1 MSSDP
6 SLLEFLKNNPTM
18 FQNYQAI
25 VIKTLLEN
33 DSEFFA
39 IINEIKNKIVELNF
53 DREDFEINSGW
64 TSVKKVLDNHN
75 IISINGEN
83 VKLTDENISDV
94 EKSECLK
101 ICGQKI
107 VEFHIDKIVKGDYNL
122 WRMPPGGVKDNYPY
136 ELEFLKSNTIGVG
149 WGKIEDDVER
159 ENMTKEQ
166 TVELFHKKYRPV
178 VGESN
183 SPQAFTNFTHEMKP
197 KDIIVLIKKKTIIDF
212 AIIVGPY
219 YCRKDPSIDLPDN
232 AKSYSH
238 RRNVVWLNR
247 GSIPESEAFEFSRMS
262 TCDRVKDA
270 QLKEQYV
277 AILRGEIKHD
287 YFLLRHSQKNKEK
300 ITWTDEIGEKYHVG
314 RQKDGDMGHNVQK
327 LLDAKIGSKAV
338 WISNS
343 IKKSTYVLGYGT
355 IKSIETIQDGKDWNV
370 VFEKFISFENEDKT
384 STIKGKKM
392 NDFILTKIQLEEKKS
407 KINWQH
413 SINPIPKKLY
423 QQIIGE
429 DLTSDEEQID
439 TVSMDNYLNT
449 LDWKPNLVLYGPPG
463 TGKTFIAREL
473 AKKIQKKNKLPD
485 IFMLKGPW
493 SNWEPNMAR
502 PNPSW
507 ATTDVQSNLSQ
518 YNLMKI
524 GDYVIF
530 QNNTDDLGPY
540 TGVCY
545 FGIGKITKLFDSS
558 KPFFADEI
566 KEGKILWQKRLEFEI
581 IKKVDG
587 TQMIPRMDGLPE
599 TKGLSRIANED
610 NIRKLLDEIESKWG
624 IIIRTKLI
632 TFHPSYSYEDFI
644 EGIRPKTIGDQVTY
658 NLEDGIFKKIC
669 NEARKDNQNPK
680 NKYVLI
686 IDEVNRGN
694 ISKIFG
700 ELITLI
706 EKDKRNNL
714 SINLAYSKKE
724 FSIPDNLYIIGT
736 MNTADKSLIQMDTAL
751 RRRFTFMELMPDYEL
766 PQIDRKIGK
775 INLAKLLKELNK
787 KIRNQNLRDK
797 QIGHSYF
804 MNITNISELQR
815 VFEYE
820 IIPLLQDYFYDD
832 YDLLEKILGKKIIS
846 KNDMSVNHKFI
857 NSLKFEDELEKIC
870 KNELDDENIDSDK
883 EPVKELQ

>member
-1 MSSDP
+1 MHQFVMQRRKFDLDMT
-6 SLLEFLKNNPTM
+6 LLEFLKSNPTM

-33 DSEFFA
+33 DSKFPSTV
-39 IINEIKNKIVELNF
+39 NEIKNKIVELNF
-53 DREDFEINSGW
+53 DREDFKINSAW
-64 TSVKKVLDNHN
+64 STVKKVLDDHN
-75 IISINGEN
+75 VISINGEN
-83 VKLTDENISDV
+83 VKLNNENISDV
-94 EKSECLK
+94 EKTECLK

-122 WRMPPGGVKDNYPY
+122 WRMPPGSAEEKYPFK
-136 ELEFLKSNTIGVG
+136 LEFLKSNTIGVG
-149 WGKIEDDVER
+149 WGEIGDDVVKK
-159 ENMTKEQ
+159 NMTKEQ
-166 TVELFHKKYRPV
+166 TKALFHKLYRPID
-178 VGESN
+178 GKSN
-183 SPQAFTNFTHEMKP
+183 SPQSFTNFTHEIKP
-197 KDIIVLIKKKTIIDF
+197 KDIIVLIKKKTILDF
-212 AIIVGPY
+212 AIVVGPY
-219 YCRKDPSIDLPDN
+219 HYQKDPSIDLPDN

-247 GSIPESEAFEFSRMS
+247 GPIPESEAFELSRMS
-262 TCDRVKDA
+262 ACDRVKDA
-270 QLKEQYV
+270 QLKEQYL
-277 AILRGEIKHD
+277 AILREEKLPR
-287 YFLLRHSQKNKEK
+287 YFLLRHNAKGPWKDDPGK
-300 ITWTDEIGEKYHVG
+300 KYHIG
-314 RQKDGDMGHNVQK
+314 RDEKDGRMGKRVR
-327 LLDAKIGSKAV
+327 LILDAGVGTKTIWYSTSKGEFYF
-338 WISNS
+338 W
-343 IKKSTYVLGYGT
+343 GYGT
-355 IKSIETIQDGKDWNV
+355 VTGID
-370 VFEKFISFENEDKT
+370 
-384 STIKGKKM
+384 
-392 NDFILTKIQLEEKKS
+392 EEKKDTDWYLTYNDFKFFEGDVDVQGRELTRATAS
-407 KINWQH
+407 VNQQLQDLQGDKKWKMNWQFP
-413 SINPIPKKLY
+413 INPIPKKLY

-429 DLTSDEEQID
+429 DLTSEEDKVD
-439 TVSMDNYLNT
+439 TVSMDNYLNI

-540 TGVCY
+540 PGVGY

-857 NSLKFEDELEKIC
+857 NSLKF
-870 KNELDDENIDSDK
+870 
-883 EPVKELQ
+883 

>member
-1 MSSDP
+1 MKKIAFLFC
-6 SLLEFLKNNPTM
+6 LL
-18 FQNYQAI
+18 
-25 VIKTLLEN
+25 V
-33 DSEFFA
+33 
-39 IINEIKNKIVELNF
+39 
-53 DREDFEINSGW
+53 
-64 TSVKKVLDNHN
+64 
-75 IISINGEN
+75 IISCTDFGEL
-83 VKLTDENISDV
+83 KLISNLSKHLEEVSGTEVVSNSKLIWMLNDGGN
-94 EKSECLK
+94 KSK
-101 ICGQKI
+101 IYGVSKKG
-107 VEFHIDKIVKGDYNL
+107 KIVKVL
-122 WRMPPGGVKDNYPY
+122 TVK
-136 ELEFLKSNTIGVG
+136 
-149 WGKIEDDVER
+149 
-159 ENMTKEQ
+159 
-166 TVELFHKKYRPV
+166 
-178 VGESN
+178 
-183 SPQAFTNFTHEMKP
+183 
-197 KDIIVLIKKKTIIDF
+197 
-212 AIIVGPY
+212 
-219 YCRKDPSIDLPDN
+219 
-232 AKSYSH
+232 AK
-238 RRNVVWLNR
+238 NN
-247 GSIPESEAFEFSRMS
+247 
-262 TCDRVKDA
+262 
-270 QLKEQYV
+270 
-277 AILRGEIKHD
+277 
-287 YFLLRHSQKNKEK
+287 
-300 ITWTDEIGEKYHVG
+300 
-314 RQKDGDMGHNVQK
+314 
-327 LLDAKIGSKAV
+327 
-338 WISNS
+338 
-343 IKKSTYVLGYGT
+343 
-355 IKSIETIQDGKDWNV
+355 DW
-370 VFEKFISFENEDKT
+370 
-384 STIKGKKM
+384 
-392 NDFILTKIQLEEKKS
+392 
-407 KINWQH
+407 
-413 SINPIPKKLY
+413 
-423 QQIIGE
+423 E

-493 SNWEPNMAR
+493 SNWEPNMSR

-540 TGVCY
+540 NGVGY

-558 KPFFADEI
+558 EPFFADEI
-566 KEGKILWQKRLEFEI
+566 EAGKILWQKRLEFEI
-581 IKKVDG
+581 IKKVDAK
-587 TQMIPRMDGLPE
+587 QMIPRMDGLPE

-610 NIRKLLDEIESKWG
+610 NIRKLLEEIELKWG
-624 IIIRTKLI
+624 IIMRTKLI

-644 EGIRPKTIGDQVTY
+644 EGIRPKTMGDQVIY

-669 NEARKDNQNPK
+669 DEARNDKQNPE

-766 PQIDRKIGK
+766 FQIKKKIGK
-775 INLAKLLKELNK
+775 IDLSKLLRGLNK
-787 KIRNQNLRDK
+787 KILDENLRDK

-804 MNITNISELQR
+804 MEITNIPELQR

-832 YDLLEKILGKKIIS
+832 YALLEKILGKKIIS
-846 KNDMSVNHKFI
+846 KENMSINHEFI
-857 NSLKFEDELEKIC
+857 NSAKFEDELEKISNN
-870 KNELDDENIDSDK
+870 KSDEEAEFSK
-883 EPVKELQ
+883 EEEIIENDIN

>member
-1 MSSDP
+1 MARED
-6 SLLEFLKNNPTM
+6 SLLENLKKMAGRMNA
-18 FQNYQAI
+18 NYQPI
-25 VIKTLLEN
+25 VIKMLLEDPQHTITIQN
-33 DSEFFA
+33 IRKKFD
-39 IINEIKNKIVELNF
+39 ELNF
-53 DREDFEINSGW
+53 GRANFVSTDGGNPMGNSAIKSVREALRNFVKFPEG
-64 TSVKKVLDNHN
+64 TS
-75 IISINGEN
+75 NGN
-83 VKLTDENISDV
+83 VTLIEKMYDEKTKD
-94 EKSECLK
+94 ECLK

-107 VEFHIDKIVKGDYNL
+107 ADWHIKEITKSNYEMWHILPGARDDGFPYLDEFIKT
-122 WRMPPGGVKDNYPY
+122 
-136 ELEFLKSNTIGVG
+136 NTIGVG
-149 WGKIEDDVER
+149 WDKIRDISNLSDLEIEK
-159 ENMTKEQ
+159 T
-166 TVELFHKKYRPV
+166 FKKYYDD
-178 VGESN
+178 GLGSFQ
-183 SPQAFTNFTHEMKP
+183 SFTKIKP
-197 KDIIVLIKKKTIIDF
+197 KDIVVLTRGQEEIIDF
-212 AIIVGPY
+212 GIVTSDYQFHDVVKPSY
-219 YCRKDPSIDLPDN
+219 PHRKNI
-232 AKSYSH
+232 
-238 RRNVVWLNR
+238 VWLNQ
-247 GSIPESEAFEFSRMS
+247 GSILASELPRQTLSFIIA
-262 TCDRVKDA
+262 TCGKLVERKQEMHDV
-270 QLKEQYV
+270 LSNTN
-277 AILRGEIKHD
+277 IKQQD
-287 YFLLRHSQKNKEK
+287 NQK
-300 ITWTDEIGEKYHVG
+300 Y
-314 RQKDGDMGHNVQK
+314 
-327 LLDAKIGSKAV
+327 
-338 WISNS
+338 
-343 IKKSTYVLGYGT
+343 
-355 IKSIETIQDGKDWNV
+355 
-370 VFEKFISFENEDKT
+370 
-384 STIKGKKM
+384 
-392 NDFILTKIQLEEKKS
+392 FILTQNVDSEYKDTDKQYHFQKGKPGSGQLTNNGKNAKFIIQS
-407 KINWQH
+407 KIEGQNYFVGHGIIGTFSEKTPKNNEGVDIIANYSTYEKFEKPKIRTENVHNQMK
-413 SINPIPKKLY
+413 SSPSYGGRAPAILPISRSLY
-423 QQIIGE
+423 VKIIGE
-429 DLTSDEEQID
+429 DLTSEEDELD

-581 IKKVDG
+581 IKKVDR

-775 INLAKLLKELNK
+775 INLAKLLEELNK

-815 VFEYE
+815 VFKYE

-832 YDLLEKILGKKIIS
+832 YALLEKILGKKIIS
-846 KNDMSVNHKFI
+846 VKNMSINHKFVDSI
-857 NSLKFEDELEKIC
+857 GFEDELDKISRN
-870 KNELDDENIDSDK
+870 KLDDENVNSDE
-883 EPVKELQ
+883 EPVKNDND